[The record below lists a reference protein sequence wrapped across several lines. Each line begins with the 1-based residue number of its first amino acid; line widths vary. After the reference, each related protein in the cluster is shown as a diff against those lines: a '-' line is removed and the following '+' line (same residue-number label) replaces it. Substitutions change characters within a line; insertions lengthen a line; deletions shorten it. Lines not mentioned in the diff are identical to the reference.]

1 MQQSNARL
9 AGLPSNK
16 GHLKLKVLMKLLG
29 IFHSYS
35 DPSAALVIDGE
46 VISFVEEER
55 LLRVKHA
62 NGYFPTRAIN
72 HVLQAGGLR
81 IDDIDR
87 LVQAWDCPAYED
99 GQMQAIYDEINSQY
113 PTDDGDRAYQK
124 RHLGQLSARSQ
135 KGIIQQNLKKYF
147 GDLTFPPI
155 EFVKHHLAHATMAY
169 WQSPFDDALV
179 LTLDGSGEW
188 ITTAWWLARGGEL
201 ELLKEVHIPHSL
213 GWFYSAFTEYLGF
226 LTYDGEYKV
235 MGLAA
240 YGREDPGLR
249 DKVAKIIW
257 YDGQGGFASDPML
270 ISRGQRSHSYYYP
283 DQLIE
288 HMGQSPRGEIEEV
301 EDWHKNLA
309 YEVQN
314 HLQEIVLQMTQYWV
328 EKTQMRNLVMAGGVG
343 LNVKMNG
350 HLYASGAVDDIF
362 VHPLC
367 ADAGVSIGAAL
378 TYENAQ
384 RPLKQKALKS
394 ISYGPSFTDDEIEE
408 VLKLC
413 QLPYTKEDRIE
424 EKVAQLL
431 AAGKVIGWFQG
442 GMEAGPRALGNRS
455 ILADP
460 RHIES
465 RDRVNEVIKY
475 REMWRPFCP
484 SMTREGAERYL
495 EKFTYAPF
503 MIITFAATQRAK
515 EEIPA
520 VVHVDG
526 TTRPQVVEESANPRY
541 HKLINEFEKITG
553 VPCLLNTSFN
563 IKGEPIV
570 CTPQDAIRTFSATG
584 LEALALGP
592 FLLTKAH

>member
-1 MQQSNARL
+1 
-9 AGLPSNK
+9 
-16 GHLKLKVLMKLLG
+16 MKLLG

-35 DPSAALVIDGE
+35 DPSAALVIDGK
-46 VISFVEEER
+46 VIAFVEEER

-62 NGYFPTRAIN
+62 NSYFPTLAIN
-72 HVLQAGGLR
+72 NVLKAGNLS
-81 IDDIDR
+81 INDIDR
-87 LVQAWDCPAYED
+87 IVQAWDCPAYDD
-99 GQMQAIYDEINSQY
+99 GQMQAIYDEINKRY
-113 PTDDGDRAYQK
+113 PTDDADRAYQK
-124 RHLGQLSARSQ
+124 RHLGQLSASSQ

-147 GDLTFPPI
+147 GDQKFPPV
-155 EFVKHHLAHATMAY
+155 EFVKHHLSHATMAY
-169 WQSPFDDALV
+169 WQSPFDSTLV

-188 ITTAWWLARGGEL
+188 ITTGWWSAQDGKL
-201 ELLKEVHIPHSL
+201 ELLKEVHIPHSW

-226 LTYDGEYKV
+226 RAYDGEYKV

-240 YGREDPGLR
+240 YGRGDPFLR
-249 DKVAKIIW
+249 DKVSKIIW
-257 YDGQGGFASDPML
+257 YDGEGGFESDPML
-270 ISRGQRSHSYYYP
+270 ISRGKRSHSYYYP

-301 EDWHKNLA
+301 TDWHKNLA

-328 EKTQMRNLVMAGGVG
+328 KKTEVRNLVIAGGVG

-350 HLYASGAVDDIF
+350 YLYDCGVVDDIF

-378 TYENAQ
+378 TFENAKQ
-384 RPLKQKALKS
+384 PLKQDLLRD
-394 ISYGPSFTDDEIEE
+394 ISYGPSYADDEIED

-413 QLPYTKEDRIE
+413 QLSYTKEDCIE

-431 AAGKVIGWFQG
+431 ADGKVVGWFQG

-465 RDRVNEVIKY
+465 RDKVNAVIKY

-484 SMTREGAERYL
+484 SMTQEGAERYL
-495 EKFTYAPF
+495 EKFCYAPF
-503 MIITFAATQRAK
+503 MIITFSATELAQK
-515 EEIPA
+515 EIPA

-526 TTRPQVVEESANPRY
+526 TTRPQVVEEKANQLY
-541 HKLINEFEKITG
+541 HNLIKEFERITQ

-584 LEALALGP
+584 LEALALGS
-592 FLLTKAH
+592 FLLLKSN